1 MDLTTIF
8 CKIDDFFTA
17 KNFSNGKFLTD
28 ARKRNRKFRLCPSEI
43 ATIVVYFH
51 LSNYRNFKH
60 FYFQK
65 ILGKQEFPNAVS
77 YNRFVELMPLAL
89 ILLTL
94 FQIEY
99 SKDKCTGISFIDSTI
114 LKVCDNRRIHS
125 HKVMKDFAKRGK
137 SSTGWFYGF
146 KLHLITNDRG
156 EIISLHITTGNVD
169 DRNLNMVA
177 KLTKGVFGK
186 MFGDRGYISQKLF
199 EYLFQN
205 KIQLITKIKSN
216 MKNKFMN
223 TYDKLMLRK
232 RAVIES
238 INDELKNICQIAH
251 TRHRSPANFFVNLIS
266 GIVAYSFLPKK
277 PSLHLDKN
285 FLMAS

>member
-8 CKIDDFFTA
+8 CNLDDFCTA
-17 KNFSNGKFLTD
+17 KNLSNEKFLGD
-28 ARKRNRKFRLCPSEI
+28 SRRRKRKFKLCPSEI

-60 FYFQK
+60 FYLQQ
-65 ILGKQEFPNAVS
+65 ILGKKDFPNAVS

-89 ILLTL
+89 VLLTL
-94 FQIEY
+94 YQIEY
-99 SKDKCTGISFIDSTI
+99 SKGKCTGISFIDSTI

-146 KLHLITNDRG
+146 KLHLITNDKG
-156 EIISLHITTGNVD
+156 EIISFQITTGNID
-169 DRNLNMVA
+169 DRNLNLVS
-177 KLTKGVFGK
+177 KLTKPIYGK
-186 MFGDRGYISQKLF
+186 LFGDRGYISQKLF

-205 KIQLITKIKSN
+205 NIQLITKIKSN

-223 TYDKLMLRK
+223 IYDKLMLRK
-232 RAVIES
+232 RAIIES
-238 INDELKNICQIAH
+238 INDELKNICQIEH
-251 TRHRSPANFFVNLIS
+251 TRHRSPINYFVNLVS
-266 GIVAYSFLPKK
+266 GIVAYNFLPKK

>member
-1 MDLTTIF
+1 
-8 CKIDDFFTA
+8 
-17 KNFSNGKFLTD
+17 
-28 ARKRNRKFRLCPSEI
+28 
-43 ATIVVYFH
+43 
-51 LSNYRNFKH
+51 
-60 FYFQK
+60 
-65 ILGKQEFPNAVS
+65 
-77 YNRFVELMPLAL
+77 
-89 ILLTL
+89 
-94 FQIEY
+94 
-99 SKDKCTGISFIDSTI
+99 
-114 LKVCDNRRIHS
+114 
-125 HKVMKDFAKRGK
+125 MKDFAKRGK

-232 RAVIES
+232 MIMQR
-238 INDELKNICQIAH
+238 LKTC
-251 TRHRSPANFFVNLIS
+251 
-266 GIVAYSFLPKK
+266 
-277 PSLHLDKN
+277 
-285 FLMAS
+285 